1 MAVTDEDLQKLG
13 KPPIYSGKEDEWNE
27 WSFVMKSYV
36 SLLSTHVPALLTG
49 AENPVASPN
58 MSIATIRATLTE
70 DGVTAAKKLFHV
82 LVMNVR
88 GPALA
93 VIRGITDMNG
103 ALAWRALITR
113 YAPNTAPRVQSLM
126 SAILNAKTFPSELTA
141 YEIALD
147 EWQEN
152 IRKWE
157 SISGDH
163 FNVSMKTALFLDK
176 APTNVRVPLQMQN
189 LATFEAMT
197 AVTLQFLQ
205 HNAQYQAGVTV
216 TPNNRRGPDDMEI
229 DALTK
234 KGKGKSKGKSKT
246 DGSKT
251 SCFVCGRVG
260 HMAKDCWFK
269 DTSKGCAPNNKGK
282 KGKSKGKGKGKNSVN
297 EVTTPTES
305 TPTPPGGNSTSQIS
319 RITQDDTW
327 DRPVPMD
334 EDEDDEYETGYILA
348 AIRHRETFIQS
359 KDWHVVHVLVDN
371 CAGEHVCSPRDFEWI
386 AIEPSRDPH
395 LVSASGDKLK
405 HYGEQAVPM
414 KLRDGRKIWITFQV
428 CEVNGPIMSV
438 GKFCAKGND
447 RCATFSTRGG
457 VLWHEEAGE
466 IAVDR
471 VRNHYEL
478 ECWIRPGNVLAPVQI
493 GGSSGSAGEPAGH
506 HVAIPQRTDAEILMD
521 AQPRGA
527 YAPRANEE
535 HIEPE
540 ILPVA
545 SLPGPREPS
554 KEEIEKH
561 NLLHDLAMPWC
572 DICIQS
578 KSRDDFHRQ
587 ARPKVLPV
595 IQFDYAVAGT
605 RQGQPHFDF
614 MVGTDMSTGAA
625 WASAVLIKGKEDPY
639 IVSSILSWLSELGHS
654 KVIIQSDGEPAS
666 EVVMRM
672 VQSKGAMMEH
682 PPCEIIQQQSQRYSH
697 QSNGGAERMVQTI
710 RNQIKAYKI
719 QIEKNSGITIT
730 ADSPLLTWLPR
741 HAAWQYTRFHKRQDS
756 TTTAYEKIR
765 HMSYQS
771 PILLVGEAVACRR
784 PGALVNKLESAWL
797 EGIWLGRDS
806 KTDEHLIGTPNGM
819 VRSRALKRRVERR
832 RWDTTLLNAMIWD
845 PWKPT
850 PVTRGRPLKVR
861 SDREPILMGPIPR
874 LQVNPPDDAD
884 TVATPNLET
893 TSGTTTQSVA
903 ERTRVRL
910 PESEAEGA
918 PPVQKTRTTPT
929 DLVTTTAETMAT
941 TTPTARALVER
952 VGDEAGEDSQPVQM
966 RRIAALMAECEDAC
980 TSEAIVEARTDTPGE
995 AHESQ
1000 GRSHQSRATHQC
1012 DHQTP
1017 DRPLGGHHARRR
1029 STEGPG
1035 GRRVGTSKL

>member
-1 MAVTDEDLQKLG
+1 
-13 KPPIYSGKEDEWNE
+13 
-27 WSFVMKSYV
+27 MKSYV

-49 AENPVASPN
+49 AENPVASPD

-103 ALAWRALITR
+103 ALTWRALITR

-157 SISGDH
+157 SISGDR
-163 FNVSMKTALFLDK
+163 FNVSMKKALFLDK
-176 APTNVRVPLQMQN
+176 APMNVRVPLQMQN

-269 DTSKGCAPNNKGK
+269 GTSKGSAPNNKGK
-282 KGKSKGKGKGKNSVN
+282 KGKGKGKGKGKNSVN

-319 RITQDDTW
+319 RITQEDTW
-327 DRPVPMD
+327 DRPVPMERMKTMNSKLD
-334 EDEDDEYETGYILA
+334 TSWQRSDTEKHSYCPKIGMLYTFWWTTAQMSMCAL
-348 AIRHRETFIQS
+348 REIS
-359 KDWHVVHVLVDN
+359 S
-371 CAGEHVCSPRDFEWI
+371 G
-386 AIEPSRDPH
+386 SRNPH
-395 LVSASGDKLK
+395 LVSASGHKLK

-466 IAVDR
+466 IAVDK
-471 VRNHYEL
+471 VRNHYEM
-478 ECWIRPGNVLAPVQI
+478 ECWIKPGNVLAPVQI

-506 HVAIPQRTDAEILMD
+506 HVAVPQRTDAEILMD
-521 AQPRGA
+521 AQPQGA
-527 YAPRANEE
+527 YAPRADEE

-554 KEEIEKH
+554 KDEIEKH
-561 NLLHDLAMPWC
+561 NLLHDPAMPWC

-587 ARPKVLPV
+587 TRPKVF
-595 IQFDYAVAGT
+595 Q
-605 RQGQPHFDF
+605 
-614 MVGTDMSTGAA
+614 
-625 WASAVLIKGKEDPY
+625 
-639 IVSSILSWLSELGHS
+639 
-654 KVIIQSDGEPAS
+654 
-666 EVVMRM
+666 
-672 VQSKGAMMEH
+672 
-682 PPCEIIQQQSQRYSH
+682 
-697 QSNGGAERMVQTI
+697 
-710 RNQIKAYKI
+710 
-719 QIEKNSGITIT
+719 
-730 ADSPLLTWLPR
+730 
-741 HAAWQYTRFHKRQDS
+741 
-756 TTTAYEKIR
+756 
-765 HMSYQS
+765 
-771 PILLVGEAVACRR
+771 
-784 PGALVNKLESAWL
+784 
-797 EGIWLGRDS
+797 
-806 KTDEHLIGTPNGM
+806 
-819 VRSRALKRRVERR
+819 
-832 RWDTTLLNAMIWD
+832 
-845 PWKPT
+845 
-850 PVTRGRPLKVR
+850 
-861 SDREPILMGPIPR
+861 
-874 LQVNPPDDAD
+874 
-884 TVATPNLET
+884 
-893 TSGTTTQSVA
+893 
-903 ERTRVRL
+903 
-910 PESEAEGA
+910 
-918 PPVQKTRTTPT
+918 
-929 DLVTTTAETMAT
+929 
-941 TTPTARALVER
+941 
-952 VGDEAGEDSQPVQM
+952 
-966 RRIAALMAECEDAC
+966 
-980 TSEAIVEARTDTPGE
+980 
-995 AHESQ
+995 
-1000 GRSHQSRATHQC
+1000 
-1012 DHQTP
+1012 
-1017 DRPLGGHHARRR
+1017 
-1029 STEGPG
+1029 
-1035 GRRVGTSKL
+1035 

>member
-13 KPPIYSGKEDEWNE
+13 KPPMYSGKEDEWNE

-49 AENPVASPN
+49 AENPVASPD

-152 IRKWE
+152 IRKFE
-157 SISGDH
+157 SISGDR
-163 FNVSMKTALFLDK
+163 FNVSMKKALFLDK
-176 APTNVRVPLQMQN
+176 APMNVRVPLQMQN

-216 TPNNRRGPDDMEI
+216 TPNNRRGQDDMEI

-269 DTSKGCAPNNKGK
+269 DTSKGSAPNNKGK
-282 KGKSKGKGKGKNSVN
+282 KGKGKGKGKGKNSVN

-327 DRPVPMD
+327 DRSVPMD

-371 CAGEHVCSPRDFEWI
+371 CADEHVCSPRDFEWI
-386 AIEPSRDPH
+386 AIEPSRNPH
-395 LVSASGDKLK
+395 LVSASGHKLK

-471 VRNHYEL
+471 VRKHYEM
-478 ECWIRPGNVLAPVQI
+478 ECWIKPGNVLAPVQI

-506 HVAIPQRTDAEILMD
+506 HVAVPQRTDAEILMD
-521 AQPRGA
+521 AQPTK
-527 YAPRANEE
+527 NT
-535 HIEPE
+535 
-540 ILPVA
+540 
-545 SLPGPREPS
+545 S
-554 KEEIEKH
+554 
-561 NLLHDLAMPWC
+561 NL
-572 DICIQS
+572 
-578 KSRDDFHRQ
+578 
-587 ARPKVLPV
+587 
-595 IQFDYAVAGT
+595 
-605 RQGQPHFDF
+605 
-614 MVGTDMSTGAA
+614 
-625 WASAVLIKGKEDPY
+625 
-639 IVSSILSWLSELGHS
+639 
-654 KVIIQSDGEPAS
+654 
-666 EVVMRM
+666 
-672 VQSKGAMMEH
+672 
-682 PPCEIIQQQSQRYSH
+682 
-697 QSNGGAERMVQTI
+697 
-710 RNQIKAYKI
+710 
-719 QIEKNSGITIT
+719 
-730 ADSPLLTWLPR
+730 
-741 HAAWQYTRFHKRQDS
+741 
-756 TTTAYEKIR
+756 
-765 HMSYQS
+765 
-771 PILLVGEAVACRR
+771 
-784 PGALVNKLESAWL
+784 
-797 EGIWLGRDS
+797 
-806 KTDEHLIGTPNGM
+806 
-819 VRSRALKRRVERR
+819 RSFR
-832 RWDTTLLNAMIWD
+832 
-845 PWKPT
+845 
-850 PVTRGRPLKVR
+850 
-861 SDREPILMGPIPR
+861 
-874 LQVNPPDDAD
+874 
-884 TVATPNLET
+884 
-893 TSGTTTQSVA
+893 
-903 ERTRVRL
+903 
-910 PESEAEGA
+910 
-918 PPVQKTRTTPT
+918 
-929 DLVTTTAETMAT
+929 
-941 TTPTARALVER
+941 
-952 VGDEAGEDSQPVQM
+952 
-966 RRIAALMAECEDAC
+966 
-980 TSEAIVEARTDTPGE
+980 
-995 AHESQ
+995 
-1000 GRSHQSRATHQC
+1000 
-1012 DHQTP
+1012 
-1017 DRPLGGHHARRR
+1017 
-1029 STEGPG
+1029 
-1035 GRRVGTSKL
+1035 